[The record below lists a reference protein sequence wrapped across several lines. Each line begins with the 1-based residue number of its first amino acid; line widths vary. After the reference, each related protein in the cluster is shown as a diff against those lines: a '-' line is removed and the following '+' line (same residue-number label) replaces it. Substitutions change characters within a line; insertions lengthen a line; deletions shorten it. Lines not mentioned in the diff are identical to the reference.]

1 MEAVMA
7 RIGGRSTWLA
17 VPAGMLCAGVVAA
30 LVWLALP
37 MVPAS
42 VEWVGDTLRTATAPR
57 AAPVAEKTPAQ
68 LAVGGT
74 IDCRTLYPDG
84 LWSEL
89 TWTGG
94 VLLSQSTAPP
104 ATSVTSL
111 TDALTPNTRVTCSW
125 RLPQGGGIVT
135 TLALVGADAVP
146 LAEAALRGQGFT
158 CSTADG
164 ALRCVRSRGDV
175 TEDQRF
181 RDGLWLSS
189 VETMWRPKDYGSRV
203 AAQVWNSATG

>member
-1 MEAVMA
+1 MA
-7 RIGGRSTWLA
+7 RIGGRSNWLA
-17 VPAGMLCAGVVAA
+17 VPAGMLCAGVVVA

-42 VEWVGDTLRTATAPR
+42 VYWVGETLRTATAPQVV
-57 AAPVAEKTPAQ
+57 PVAQETPAQ
-68 LAVGGT
+68 LAAAGA

-89 TWTGG
+89 TWKGG

-111 TDALTPNTRVTCSW
+111 TDALAPSTRVTCSW
-125 RLPQGGGIVT
+125 RLQQGGGIVT
-135 TLALVGADAVP
+135 TLAVVGPDAATIAD
-146 LAEAALRGQGFT
+146 AALRGQGFT
-158 CSTADG
+158 CSTTG
-164 ALRCVRSRGDV
+164 GGLRCVRSRGDV
-175 TEDQRF
+175 VEDQRF

-189 VETMWRPKDYGSRV
+189 VETSWRPEHYGSRL
-203 AAQVWNSATG
+203 AAQVWG

>member
-1 MEAVMA
+1 MA

-17 VPAGMLCAGVVAA
+17 VPAGLLCAGVVAA

-37 MVPAS
+37 MVPVS
-42 VEWVGDTLRTATAPR
+42 VFWVGETLRTATAPR
-57 AAPVAEKTPAQ
+57 AAPVQEKTPAQ
-68 LAVGGT
+68 LAAAGL

-89 TWTGG
+89 TWKGG

-111 TDALTPNTRVTCSW
+111 TDALTPSIRVTCSW
-125 RLPQGGGIVT
+125 RLREGGRIVS
-135 TLALVGADAVP
+135 TLAVVGPDAATIAD
-146 LAEAALRGQGFT
+146 AALRGQGFT
-158 CSTADG
+158 CRETAG
-164 ALRCVRSRGDV
+164 ALACVRSRGNII
-175 TEDQRF
+175 EDQRF

-189 VETMWRPKDYGSRV
+189 VETIWQPEDYGSRV